1 MEEITEADVSVLAD
15 IMKRAFDDDTR
26 MHTSL
31 EEDGPSGY
39 ADGSLLRRLKE
50 RKIVPREKFCG
61 MERLSEGLL
70 FQRTEM
76 SVRWNCFLSIR
87 TEKAMESEPTPG
99 KPSGGNFR
107 RQEGGMWKPRTT
119 PREITDSTRRSAD
132 SGS

>member
-39 ADGSLLRRLKE
+39 ADGSL
-50 RKIVPREKFCG
+50 
-61 MERLSEGLL
+61 ERLSEGLL

-107 RQEGGMWKPRTT
+107 RQEGGMRKPRIT
-119 PREITDSTRRSAD
+119 PRGITDSTRRSVD
-132 SGS
+132 SGF